1 MNDESEI
8 DWQKDCWRGA
18 NGSRIWALSR
28 GVHNLSNLVRAIFGP
43 FLNHSWTNFRAKWTV
58 DPWLRV
64 SSFLLSARILKRIR
78 RNIARVSF
86 SFKHGFI
93 ILNRF
98 VCRIFS
104 WREIKIFSS
113 SKPRC
118 WRFQKDFF
126 DIGTT
131 RPTLC
136 LWIKSNVWFVFPT
149 TGYAPFLSIKEFLIN
164 L

>member
-1 MNDESEI
+1 MPLIRIIMNDESEI

-28 GVHNLSNLVRAIFGP
+28 GVHNFSIFVRFWTAFGP
-43 FLNHSWTNFRAKWTV
+43 TVWSRAMWTV

-93 ILNRF
+93 ILNKF

-113 SKPRC
+113 SNPRC
-118 WRFQKDFF
+118 WRFRYWKNASHFSY
-126 DIGTT
+126 II
-131 RPTLC
+131 
-136 LWIKSNVWFVFPT
+136 WV
-149 TGYAPFLSIKEFLIN
+149 SISRTHMVRIPHGAV
-164 L
+164 

>member
-18 NGSRIWALSR
+18 NGSRIWALSK
-28 GVHNLSNLVRAIFGP
+28 GVHNFTNLVRAILGP
-43 FLNHSWTNFRAKWTV
+43 FLDQLKGEV

-118 WRFQKDFF
+118 RRFQWDFF
-126 DIGTT
+126 DIGKT

-136 LWIKSNVWFVFPT
+136 LWIKSYVWFVFPT